1 MVFAVSP
8 REWLRIFQA
17 FEQTV
22 RTGFGEFVLD
32 SETRQLLRGGEEIHL
47 SPKAFDLLC
56 TLVAKRPNVVP
67 KGDLF
72 SHIWPDTFVVDG
84 NLNVLV
90 SEIRRAISEDAQSP
104 QFIRTAH
111 GVGYAFCGEAT
122 DLGSR
127 GRGHEE
133 PKTRCWLV
141 WKNQTFVLSAGDN
154 VIGRDP
160 GCNVWLDH
168 AGVSRRHARIRIAD
182 DMKRAVLDDLEST
195 NGTFVGRK
203 QVTTQT
209 TLADGDVIKLGS
221 VKLTFRSWSDE
232 PSRTKRIRRK

>member
-1 MVFAVSP
+1 
-8 REWLRIFQA
+8 
-17 FEQTV
+17 V
-22 RTGFGEFVLD
+22 RTGFGEFVVD
-32 SETRQLLRGGEEIHL
+32 SETRQLLRDGEEIHL
-47 SPKAFDLLC
+47 SPKAFDVLC
-56 TLVAKRPNVVP
+56 TLVSRRPNVVS
-67 KGDLF
+67 KSDLF
-72 SHIWPDTFVVDG
+72 NQIWPDTFVVDG

-127 GRGHEE
+127 ARGEE

-141 WKNQTFVLSAGDN
+141 WENRTFVLSVGDN
-154 VIGRDP
+154 VLGRDP
-160 GCNVWLDH
+160 GCTVWLDH

-182 DMKRAVLDDLEST
+182 ETIPAVLDDLAST

-203 QVTTQT
+203 SVTAQT
-209 TLADGDVIKLGS
+209 MLADGDVIKLGP

-232 PSRTKRIRRK
+232 PSRTKRIRRKT

>member
-1 MVFAVSP
+1 
-8 REWLRIFQA
+8 
-17 FEQTV
+17 
-22 RTGFGEFVLD
+22 
-32 SETRQLLRGGEEIHL
+32 LRGGEEIHL

-56 TLVAKRPNVVP
+56 TLVARRPNVVP
-67 KGDLF
+67 KGELF

-84 NLNVLV
+84 NLNVIV

-122 DLGSR
+122 DLSSR
-127 GRGHEE
+127 SRSHEE

-141 WKNQTFVLSAGDN
+141 WKNRTFVLSPGDN

-160 GCNVWLDH
+160 GCHVWLDH
-168 AGVSRRHARIRIAD
+168 AGVSRRHARIRITD
-182 DMKRAVLDDLEST
+182 DMTRAVLDDLKST

-203 QVTTQT
+203 QVTAPTP
-209 TLADGDVIKLGS
+209 LADGDVIKLGS
-221 VKLTFRSWSDE
+221 VKLAFRSWSDE
-232 PSRTKRIRRK
+232 PSRTKRIRRT